1 MALFRSRRSL
11 VERLAQSDW
20 KTEKERDLLI
30 EAARK
35 VKLKAGEIIG
45 FFWHPDTRIRQLGV
59 EIFQD
64 SADTSDLRKLLSAA
78 SSRPSHVRGFVHR
91 CIGQMPASR
100 IEPVLTELVN
110 DENTSRQREGWA
122 IALATTGSTRLTWL
136 QRAAAQAPQAIRLK
150 ALGEL
155 VQQGQLKN
163 LSPLLAAARVDDLQI
178 ATFALNVLESVD
190 TPEVAALMIDRFAHG
205 AGPVRERAA
214 LWLRSAARKRPAD
227 LRPRLLEL
235 LGEGEDSTRRLCVE
249 VLLETGDAAEIL
261 LLILDYAKDLV
272 GWLRTRILDTLQTF
286 GDDVLRPAVQLLHH
300 EDDAIRTNALV
311 LAERFDDPRLVGPVC
326 RLLRDDDWWLRITA
340 CDTLARLG
348 DERAVP
354 YLVKA
359 LEDEDTRWAA
369 IDAMGRIAA
378 PAAIRPL
385 TGLLRDK
392 REEVRLEVVAALGQ
406 FDDKR
411 LVPLLVQVREKDPSS
426 QVRTRAGEVARDL
439 SARLELSIDEPEH
452 ESVIVGLDSLKRPLD
467 KLLASARQQGASDLH
482 VTVGEPPLV
491 RKNGVLTR
499 LEDWPAFNA
508 QQCEETLFGVL
519 SPRQARIA
527 RDNGELDYC
536 YAIPEVGRYRSN
548 LFLQRKGWCAAFRT
562 IPNTPP
568 TLVDL
573 RIPPRLTEL
582 LDYHQGII
590 VVSGPAGSGK
600 STTLAALINLI
611 NESKPTHIIT
621 LEDPIEFVHPIKV
634 SLVTQREVGTHTDSF
649 SRALRGALREDPD
662 VIMVGEMRDTETI
675 RMSLEA
681 AETGHLVIATMH
693 TTSAIQ
699 TVERLVKAFPPDE
712 QPQVRMSISEALKF
726 VVSQSLV
733 PRADGTGRVAAFEVL
748 KGTLSVSNLIR
759 DNKTYQIPSQM
770 QIGRRV
776 GMQTKDMA
784 LMDLVENHLV
794 TAEEAWLRA
803 EQPAAFEPL
812 CSPSFVA
819 RMQSDLAEDVA
830 S

>member
-11 VERLAQSDW
+11 VERLGQSDW
-20 KTEKERDLLI
+20 KTENERDLLI

-35 VKLKAGEIIG
+35 VKLKATEVIP
-45 FFWHPDTRIRQLGV
+45 FFWHTDTRIRQLGV
-59 EIFQD
+59 EMFHA
-64 SADTSDLRKLLSAA
+64 SADTSALRKLLSAA
-78 SSRPSHVRGFVHR
+78 SSRPAHVRSFVNR
-91 CIGQMPASR
+91 TIGKMPADT
-100 IEPVLTELVN
+100 IDPVLTEMIN
-110 DENTSRQREGWA
+110 DASPRRQREGWA
-122 IALATTGSTRLTWL
+122 IAMTTSGKMRVVWL
-136 QRAAAQAPQAIRLK
+136 QRAATDAPQAIRLK
-150 ALGEL
+150 ALSEL
-155 VQQGQLKN
+155 VRQGQLKD

-178 ATFALNVLESVD
+178 ATFALNILESFD

-205 AGPVRERAA
+205 AGPVREQAA
-214 LWLRSAARKRPAD
+214 LWLRNAAQKRPAE

-235 LGEGEDSTRRLCVE
+235 LGEGEDSTRRMCVE
-249 VLLETGDAAEIL
+249 VLLETGEAAEIL
-261 LLILDYAKDLV
+261 LLILNYAKDLV

-300 EDDAIRTNALV
+300 DDDTIRTNALV

-359 LEDEDTRWAA
+359 LQDPDTRWAA
-369 IDAMGRIAA
+369 IDAMGRIGSPTALK
-378 PAAIRPL
+378 PL
-385 TGLLRDK
+385 TGLLSDK
-392 REEVRLEVVAALGQ
+392 REEVRLEVVTALGH
-406 FDDKR
+406 FEDKR
-411 LVPLLVQVREKDPSS
+411 LVPLLATVRDQDPSS
-426 QVRTRAGEVARDL
+426 QVRTRAGEVTRDL
-439 SARLELSIDEPEH
+439 SARLEMPVDPH
-452 ESVIVGLDSLKRPLD
+452 AQESVIVGTEGLHRTLD
-467 KLLASARQQGASDLH
+467 KLLASARQHGASDLH
-482 VTVGEPPLV
+482 LTVGEPPLV
-491 RKNGVLTR
+491 RHNGVLAR
-499 LEDWPAFNA
+499 MDGWPTFTA
-508 QQCEETLFGVL
+508 QQCEETLFEVL
-519 SPRQARIA
+519 SPRQASIA
-527 RDNGELDYC
+527 RDAGELDYC
-536 YAIPEVGRYRSN
+536 HAIPEVGRYRSN

-568 TLVDL
+568 TLKDL

-621 LEDPIEFVHPIKV
+621 LEDPIEFVHPVKV
-634 SLVTQREVGTHTDSF
+634 SLITQREVGTHTDSF

-662 VIMVGEMRDTETI
+662 VIMVGDMRDTETI

-726 VVSQSLV
+726 VLSQSLL
-733 PRADGTGRVAAFEVL
+733 PRADGNGRVAAFEVL
-748 KGTLSVSNLIR
+748 KGTLSVGNLIR

-770 QIGRRV
+770 QIGRRL

-794 TAEEAWLRA
+794 AAEEAWLRA
-803 EQPAAFEPL
+803 ETPAAFEPL
-812 CSPSFVA
+812 CNPSFVA
-819 RMQSDLAEDVA
+819 RMQSDLAKEPA